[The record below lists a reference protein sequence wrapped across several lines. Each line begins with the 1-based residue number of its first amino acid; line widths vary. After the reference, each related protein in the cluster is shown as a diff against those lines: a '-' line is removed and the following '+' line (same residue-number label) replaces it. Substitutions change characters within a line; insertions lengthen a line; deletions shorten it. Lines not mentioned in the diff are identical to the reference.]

1 MRKKG
6 NEFGATTGR
15 PRRCGWMDLV
25 ALKYAI
31 MLSGVDCLIMMKSD
45 VLSGFEEV
53 KVCTGY
59 KVNGTISTQI
69 PYDLCNETVEPI
81 YQSFK
86 GWTEDLTICRKKSEL
101 PLNFKTYIDFLQTEL
116 GMPIQII
123 SVGPDRE
130 QTIVD

>member
-1 MRKKG
+1 
-6 NEFGATTGR
+6 
-15 PRRCGWMDLV
+15 
-25 ALKYAI
+25 
-31 MLSGVDCLIMMKSD
+31 MLSGVDYLIMMKSD

-59 KVNGTISTQI
+59 KVNGVISTQI

-101 PLNFKTYIDFLQTEL
+101 PTNFKTYIDFLETEL
-116 GMPIQII
+116 EMPIHII

>member
-1 MRKKG
+1 M
-6 NEFGATTGR
+6 ATLTQ
-15 PRRCGWMDLV
+15 RRQTIVCDLSSLPLCPLT
-25 ALKYAI
+25 ALPLK
-31 MLSGVDCLIMMKSD
+31 MMKSD

-59 KVNGTISTQI
+59 RVNGVISTQI

-101 PLNFKTYIDFLQTEL
+101 PTNFKTYIDFLETEL
-116 GMPIQII
+116 EMPIHII